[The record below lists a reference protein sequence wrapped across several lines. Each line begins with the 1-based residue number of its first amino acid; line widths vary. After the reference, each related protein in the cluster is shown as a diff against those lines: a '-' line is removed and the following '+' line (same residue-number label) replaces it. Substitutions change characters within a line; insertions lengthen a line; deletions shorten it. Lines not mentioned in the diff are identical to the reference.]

1 MIDQVRLRN
10 FKCFGNITL
19 ALGPLTLLTG
29 FNAAGKST
37 VLQAI
42 LLLAQG
48 VRQNVWRKRIH
59 ANGPL
64 LRLGVPSELLMKG
77 ATEKTIG
84 IRLQSEGTFIN
95 WTLDPRSD
103 DGSRLDAD
111 LLARDAVGSEAESG
125 RDVARVGRPVI
136 DTLKQAVYVSALRT
150 PQGEFYPAPDG
161 AARIHADVGIEGQF
175 APWWFQEWMDEE
187 IETDRAYPGES
198 ALTLRRQLNAWMTD
212 TFGFVEF
219 NAVRPRRSRMTWL
232 EVRTSQTDDWR
243 LPANVGYGLNYAFPI
258 FVAGLLAKRDQ
269 TLIIDSPEA
278 HLHPRAQSRIGGFLV
293 HVAAAG
299 VRLIVETHS
308 DHLLNGIR
316 LAVREQRVKPDD
328 VTIHFFDPRGLADK
342 SIAHV
347 TTLIV
352 GADGEISDWPAGFFD
367 QSERDLASLAGWS

>member
-1 MIDQVRLRN
+1 
-10 FKCFGNITL
+10 
-19 ALGPLTLLTG
+19 
-29 FNAAGKST
+29 
-37 VLQAI
+37 
-42 LLLAQG
+42 
-48 VRQNVWRKRIH
+48 
-59 ANGPL
+59 
-64 LRLGVPSELLMKG
+64 
-77 ATEKTIG
+77 
-84 IRLQSEGTFIN
+84 
-95 WTLDPRSD
+95 
-103 DGSRLDAD
+103 
-111 LLARDAVGSEAESG
+111 
-125 RDVARVGRPVI
+125 
-136 DTLKQAVYVSALRT
+136 
-150 PQGEFYPAPDG
+150 
-161 AARIHADVGIEGQF
+161 
-175 APWWFQEWMDEE
+175 
-187 IETDRAYPGES
+187 
-198 ALTLRRQLNAWMTD
+198 MTD

-293 HVAAAG
+293 HAAAAG